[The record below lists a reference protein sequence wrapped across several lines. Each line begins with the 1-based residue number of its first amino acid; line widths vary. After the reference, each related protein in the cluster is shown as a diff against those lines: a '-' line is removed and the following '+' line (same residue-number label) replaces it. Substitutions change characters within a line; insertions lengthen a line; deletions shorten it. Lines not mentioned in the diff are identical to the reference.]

1 MEEGGGKLGVGEAG
15 NAGLNTG
22 DGERELKRWAMASSM
37 NFSTYFCKTFTLPDL
52 SRERERE
59 IASLFLSTSSFSLGL
74 FHCHIKRQ

>member
-37 NFSTYFCKTFTLPDL
+37 HFPLDFAKLLPCQ
-52 SRERERE
+52 
-59 IASLFLSTSSFSLGL
+59 T
-74 FHCHIKRQ
+74 